1 MSFQEKLIQAGWN
14 ELIELIHYRKG
25 KWEIF
30 FDTSSW
36 IEIGTDNTP
45 RIFDVAFPEPKLE
58 AWTINLIEHL
68 CKTDD
73 ELVEL
78 KKM

>member
-1 MSFQEKLIQAGWN
+1 VSFQEKLIQSGWN
-14 ELIELIHYRKG
+14 ELVELIHYRKG
-25 KWEIF
+25 QWEVF

-36 IEIGTDNTP
+36 IEVSTSNTP
-45 RIFDVAFPEPKLE
+45 RVFDVAVPEPSLE

-73 ELVEL
+73 ELTSL
-78 KKM
+78 RNL